1 VTVETVQQATGTR
14 AVAVF
19 LRSAPGSLRAV
30 AKVGLPD
37 EALTTLAVSSDDLP
51 DGTIVTAPWGEAV
64 SAPLQRA
71 RARLAVKIRMLGQVE
86 GLLTLGGK
94 LTREPFD
101 DDDRGFVLA
110 AASSVQS
117 GLETLRLREQ
127 DHDLARALEI
137 QRQLLPRSFPTIPGV
152 TISGSWLP
160 SRTVGGDYFDV
171 LPLEDGRVGL
181 AIADVVGKGL
191 PAAMLMSNLQA
202 AVKALSADGREPD
215 DLCRRLNAI
224 LAKNVTDRQYISF
237 FYALLDPRDRTLVYT
252 NGGHNPP
259 LLVRADGRVERL
271 DEGGVVLAAFAA
283 PDFGT
288 GRTALCAGDRVILF
302 TDGIVEARNTASIE
316 FGEGRLAD
324 VALSRPGATAREV
337 ERAILEAVSVWRD
350 GEATDDAT
358 LLVVSME

>member
-1 VTVETVQQATGTR
+1 
-14 AVAVF
+14 
-19 LRSAPGSLRAV
+19 
-30 AKVGLPD
+30 
-37 EALTTLAVSSDDLP
+37 
-51 DGTIVTAPWGEAV
+51 
-64 SAPLQRA
+64 
-71 RARLAVKIRMLGQVE
+71 
-86 GLLTLGGK
+86 
-94 LTREPFD
+94 
-101 DDDRGFVLA
+101 
-110 AASSVQS
+110 
-117 GLETLRLREQ
+117 
-127 DHDLARALEI
+127 
-137 QRQLLPRSFPTIPGV
+137 
-152 TISGSWLP
+152 
-160 SRTVGGDYFDV
+160 
-171 LPLEDGRVGL
+171 
-181 AIADVVGKGL
+181 VVGKGL